1 MVTLAN
7 ISNIIIKKAERSN
20 LFSSFS
26 QGHNLAIV
34 GALPYEMLYLFIFLE
49 LTFLGFNN
57 SFSTI
62 VFGIDKFA
70 SQKVY

>member
-1 MVTLAN
+1 M
-7 ISNIIIKKAERSN
+7 
-20 LFSSFS
+20 
-26 QGHNLAIV
+26 AIV